1 MRLKKRRILVASI
14 VITGSIS
21 VGLIKLHIYAES
33 AGSVI
38 NPTASS
44 RSGDRGEISD
54 SSEFGDV
61 IDDRREY
68 RMVLSILR
76 YTPLSSLSSPL

>member
-21 VGLIKLHIYAES
+21 VGLIKLHIYTEL

-44 RSGDRGEISD
+44 RSEDHGEISD
-54 SSEFGDV
+54 SLEFGDV

-68 RMVLSILR
+68 RMMLSILR